1 MSSLSLLFLPR
12 SRKVEFYVDITV
24 HELVNVPLVT
34 GNYYVKWRLQHGE
47 KKSGSSKRAQHS
59 VRDHSVVWNYQFE
72 TIVQLVIGRDGYLMP
87 CELKLSIKQEL
98 NGGKEVNNVGILTLN
113 LAEYVGCNKL
123 ERRYL
128 LQDSKINS
136 NLKLNITMKQ
146 KHTGDVA
153 YKVPPLKK
161 AHIFGGITGI
171 ISERKELQDD
181 ERSILGYRSMSV
193 LAPHRMSRSRSTPS
207 LRSSY
212 LAQESRTSSPAVSR
226 LRDMED
232 LSAVDVIEEIFM
244 GNAIIDDE
252 SSDANTVYSA
262 V

>member
-34 GNYYVKWRLQHGE
+34 GNYYVKWRLKHGE
-47 KKSGSSKRAQHS
+47 KTSGSSKRAQLS
-59 VRDHSVVWNYQFE
+59 VLSDHSVVWNYQFK

-98 NGGKEVNNVGILTLN
+98 SGGKE
-113 LAEYVGCNKL
+113 
-123 ERRYL
+123 
-128 LQDSKINS
+128 
-136 NLKLNITMKQ
+136 LNITMKQ

-181 ERSILGYRSMSV
+181 ERSILGYRTMSV
-193 LAPHRMSRSRSTPS
+193 LAPHISRSRSTPS

-212 LAQESRTSSPAVSR
+212 LAQESRISSPAVSR

-252 SSDANTVYSA
+252 SSDANTIHSA
-262 V
+262 I